1 MEGPREAL
9 LVIDMLNDFC
19 REGASLFVPATREVI
34 PNIQRELKRAR
45 AEGVP
50 VVYICDA
57 HDPADIEFNNW
68 PAHAVEGSEGA
79 RVIDELK
86 PSGRDIV
93 VHKKSLLGFY
103 KTDLDLEKELH
114 GLGVGQV
121 TVTGCVTNICV
132 MLIAIEAAV
141 RGFKVR
147 VPRDC
152 AAGLDTDMHEFA
164 LKELELVI
172 KAEII

>member
-1 MEGPREAL
+1 MDRPKEAL

-19 REGASLFVPATREVI
+19 RDGASLFVPMTKEVI
-34 PNIQRELKRAR
+34 PNIRRELKRAR

-57 HDPADIEFNNW
+57 HDPKDIEFNNW
-68 PAHAVEGSEGA
+68 PPHAVEGSEGA
-79 RVIDELK
+79 QVIDELK
-86 PSGRDIV
+86 PSKRDIV
-93 VHKKSLLGFY
+93 IHKKSLLGFY
-103 KTDLDLEKELH
+103 KTDLDLEKDLRS
-114 GLGVGQV
+114 LGVDLV

-152 AAGLDTDMHEFA
+152 AAGLDMDMHEFA
-164 LKELELVI
+164 LKELEQVI

>member
-1 MEGPREAL
+1 MDRAKEAL

-19 REGASLFVPATREVI
+19 REGASLFVPATREVT
-34 PNIQRELKRAR
+34 PNIQREITRAR

-57 HDPADIEFNNW
+57 HDTQDVEFDNW
-68 PAHAVEGSEGA
+68 PPHAVEGSEGA
-79 RVIDELK
+79 QVIDELK
-86 PSGRDIV
+86 PAGRDIV
-93 VHKKSLLGFY
+93 IHKTTLLGFH
-103 KTDLDLEKELH
+103 KTDLEKELR
-114 GLGVGQV
+114 GLGAGLV

-152 AAGLDTDMHEFA
+152 VAGLDMEMHEFA
-164 LKELELVI
+164 LRELEQVI
-172 KAEII
+172 KAEIY

>member
-1 MEGPREAL
+1 MDRPKEAL

-19 REGASLFVPATREVI
+19 RTGASLFVPMTKEVI
-34 PNIQRELKRAR
+34 PNIQRELSRAQ

-50 VVYICDA
+50 VVYVCDA
-57 HDPADIEFNNW
+57 HDPEDIEFGNW
-68 PAHAVEGSEGA
+68 PPHAVAGSEGA
-79 RVIDELK
+79 QVIDELK

-93 VHKKSLLGFY
+93 IHKKTLLGFH
-103 KTDLDLEKELH
+103 KTDLEKELK
-114 GLGVGQV
+114 GLGTNLV

-132 MLIAIEAAV
+132 MLVAIEAAV

-152 AAGLDTDMHEFA
+152 VAGLDKEMHEFA
-164 LKELELVI
+164 LRELREVI